1 MLIIFLLEQFVYS
14 CFKKLMERMII
25 HFSNSSEIDRNFVK
39 MLAFIQIIDQELYDY
54 MANFEENDRFYFGYR
69 WFLLD
74 FKRELKYEDISS
86 VWETIWS
93 SKHLHTNNFSLFI
106 ALALILTY
114 KQIIIENNMNY
125 TDMIKFFNEMAE
137 KHNTQQ
143 VIELARNLVSKLVSI
158 LRNDDNEI

>member
-1 MLIIFLLEQFVYS
+1 M
-14 CFKKLMERMII
+14 I
-25 HFSNSSEIDRNFVK
+25 HFINSSEIDKNFVK
-39 MLAFIQIIDQELYDY
+39 MLAFIQIIDQQFYDY
-54 MANFEENDRFYFGYR
+54 MSNFEENDRFYFGYR

-93 SKHLHTNNFSLFI
+93 SNYVHTRNFSLFI

-137 KHNTQQ
+137 KHNTHN
-143 VIELARNLVSKLVSI
+143 VIELARNLVTKLISI
-158 LRNDDNEI
+158 LEKNDEI

>member
-1 MLIIFLLEQFVYS
+1 MNIY
-14 CFKKLMERMII
+14 
-25 HFSNSSEIDRNFVK
+25 FSNSSEIDRNFVK
-39 MLAFIQIIDQELYDY
+39 MLSFIQIIDQEFYDY
-54 MANFEENDRFYFGYR
+54 MSNFDENDRFYFGYR

-93 SKHLHTNNFSLFI
+93 SKYVYTNNFSLFM

-137 KHNTQQ
+137 KHNTTQ
-143 VIELARNLVSKLVSI
+143 VVELARNLISKLITI
-158 LRNDDNEI
+158 LNIDKNEI